1 MAVDRDTT
9 YAGPYATAARLY
21 RAAGWLGVLPV
32 GAGPGE
38 KWPPPRAFT
47 GHGAP
52 DPSGA
57 DVEAYRESHADRN
70 IALRAPV
77 GVLGLDV
84 DAYEKAGKAKG
95 GGEAL
100 ADLVVRFGPLP
111 ATWVS
116 GARPAPSGIYWY
128 RVPTELD
135 GRVINWPGE
144 AAKGIEL
151 IQHGHRYGIVWPST
165 NPEADG
171 AEYGWR
177 WPLAAEHR
185 IEGHPIPRPGDL
197 AELPIEWVR
206 GLALSYARTEK
217 SDLAGSDMAV
227 WWDMLRGG
235 EACPRVVE
243 LLARA
248 QHEIKLGQAGRHET
262 ARDSA
267 RALAAYGG
275 EGHAGAPDAL
285 LALGASFVDA
295 ISGPGRDAGAE
306 WHRLLVGAVEL
317 AATDNPAPRQLCACS
332 PPSLVMPVPATMPP
346 FASPPLTTSPG
357 PASSVL
363 PMGETITQL
372 GPVPLPDAPPESDAL
387 TDARLTQLVHDELLD
402 GRYCWSLGFGWLL
415 WDGRRWRECSDE
427 TVIED
432 VRQWA
437 VRFVQQQTNNVYIA
451 ASREMRNLLI
461 GLLSKYRLTAIVALA
476 RGLCQVDPAAFDSH
490 PDLLNTPS
498 GIVDLRTAELL
509 PHDPAL
515 RMTKITGVAY
525 DPAGGHPDWLTA
537 LGAVPPDVATWLQ
550 LRFGQ
555 SITGHMTPDDVLLI
569 LRGGGE
575 NGKST
580 ILNAIKQ
587 ALGDYGIFVS
597 DRVLLSD
604 PGSHPTELMDFR
616 GARFTL
622 TEELPDEARLNVK
635 RLKDVVGTPTMK
647 ARRMRQDPVEF
658 AATHSLFISTNPLP
672 LVTDTDHGTWR
683 RLALVEFPYRYV
695 RPPAV
700 PDERRG
706 ERLGDPGLRDRLRD
720 GQAQREGVLLWLVQ
734 GAVRWYAAG
743 KAMPPHPASVLRDTQ
758 EWRAKSD
765 PIEGFWGERLRAAA
779 GHFITSTDMMAE
791 FNAYLH
797 GIGQHEWSDR
807 RFAPLFGDHTTTRA
821 HGVEYAQARVKPHN
835 VRSYRLA
842 HSVTVP
848 SPFVPEPTA
857 VGSKVRAWWG
867 VRFATQTDRDQE

>member
-1 MAVDRDTT
+1 M
-9 YAGPYATAARLY
+9 
-21 RAAGWLGVLPV
+21 LPV

-38 KWPPPRAFT
+38 KWPPPRAYT

-52 DPSGA
+52 DPSAA
-57 DVEAYRESHADRN
+57 DIEAYIETHGDRN
-70 IALRAPV
+70 VALRAPA

-84 DAYEKAGKAKG
+84 DAYEKGGKAKG

-100 ADLVVRFGPLP
+100 AALVAAHGPLP

-116 GARPAPSGIYWY
+116 GARPAPSGIYWF

-135 GRVINWPGE
+135 GHPINWPGE

-151 IQHGHRYGIVWPST
+151 IQRGHRYGLVWPST
-165 NPEADG
+165 NPEANG
-171 AEYGWR
+171 AEYRWR
-177 WPLAAEHR
+177 FTVGS
-185 IEGHPIPRPGDL
+185 IEYADDDNTPPSPSDL
-197 AELPIEWVR
+197 AELPEAWVR

-227 WWDMLRGG
+227 WWDMLRDGPG
-235 EACPRVVE
+235 CPRVLD
-243 LLARA
+243 LLATA
-248 QHEIKLGQAGRHET
+248 QREIALGQAGRHET

-275 EGHAGAPDAL
+275 EGHAGAGE
-285 LALGASFVDA
+285 ALGALGAAFVDA
-295 ISGPGRDAGAE
+295 IAGPGRDADGE

-332 PPSLVMPVPATMPP
+332 PPSLVMPIPASMPP
-346 FASPPLTTSPG
+346 FASPPSTTSPG
-357 PASSVL
+357 PGL

-387 TDARLTQLVHDELLD
+387 TDARLTQLVHDEMLA
-402 GRYCWSLGFGWLL
+402 GRYCWSPGFGWLL

-427 TVIED
+427 TAIED

-437 VRFVQQQTNNVYIA
+437 VRFVEQQVNNVYIA

-498 GIVDLRTAELL
+498 GIVDLRTGELL
-509 PHDPAL
+509 PHDPAM
-515 RMTKITGVAY
+515 RMTKLTSVAY
-525 DPAGGHPDWLTA
+525 DPAAGHPDWSAA
-537 LGAVPPDVATWLQ
+537 LRAVRPDVAEWLQ
-550 LRFGQ
+550 VRFGQ

-580 ILNAIKQ
+580 VLNAIKQ

-683 RLALVEFPYRYV
+683 RLALVEFPYRYRKPGESV
-695 RPPAV
+695 NEA
-700 PDERRG
+700 RG
-706 ERLGDPGLRDRLRD
+706 ERRGDPGLRDRLRD
-720 GQAQREGVLLWLVQ
+720 GQAQREAVLLWLVQ
-734 GAVRWYAAG
+734 GAVRWYAADR
-743 KAMPPHPASVLRDTQ
+743 AMPPHPLSVQQDTQ
-758 EWRAKSD
+758 QWRSKSD
-765 PIEGFWGERLRAAA
+765 PIEGFWAERLRPAAA
-779 GHFITSTDMMAE
+779 GSFITSADMTAE
-791 FNAYLH
+791 FNAYLVAV
-797 GIGQHEWSDR
+797 GQHPWSDR
-807 RFAPLFGDHTTTRA
+807 KFVPLFGDHSTTRGHA
-821 HGVEYAQARVKPHN
+821 VEYRVAKIKEGF
-835 VRSYRLA
+835 VRSYRLSLGA
-842 HSVTVP
+842 GSITVP

-857 VGSKVRAWWG
+857 VGKVVRAWWG
-867 VRFATQTDRDQE
+867 VRFATDIDREQDLPE